1 MIEFTPISALL
12 GGCMIGIAVTLL
24 LKFNG
29 RIAGISGIV
38 NSALKLQKNERLWRV
53 LFILGLVIGG
63 YLFQFFMGERLITR
77 EGFPLFQLLLAGLLV
92 GYGTRMGSGCTSGHG
107 VAGIARLSPR
117 SIIATVIFVATGMI
131 TASVVYLLVQS
142 QL

>member
-12 GGCMIGIAVTLL
+12 GGCMIGIAVSLL

-38 NSALKLQKNERLWRV
+38 NSALKLKKGERLWRV
-53 LFILGLVIGG
+53 LFIVGLMIGG
-63 YLFQFFMGERLITR
+63 YLFQFSTGEPMITR
-77 EGFPLFQLLLAGLLV
+77 EGFPLYQLILAGLLV

-117 SIIATVIFVATGMI
+117 SIIATVAFVGTGMI